1 MAKLWQRKSLRLGAL
16 MVGGALLAF
25 ALTSCIAFAVT
36 VNSVTGAY
44 EPYNPMFATGGIPA
58 EDVDFTVNG
67 SPTENLVCLIEVFNN
82 SGQMV
87 GNTVA
92 GLGEPPGGWG
102 SSQEESIGVSVTGDI
117 LNGTS
122 SNALVRCGQK

>member
-1 MAKLWQRKSLRLGAL
+1 MPHLWEKKAVRLVGLA
-16 MVGGALLAF
+16 VGGSLLAF
-25 ALTSCIAFAVT
+25 ALTSCIGFAVT
-36 VNSVTGAY
+36 VNSVTGSY
-44 EPYNPMFATGGIPA
+44 QPYNPMFASGGLPTEA
-58 EDVDFTVNG
+58 VDFTVNG

-82 SGQMV
+82 SGHMV
-87 GNTVA
+87 GYTVA

-117 LNGTS
+117 FNGTP

>member
-1 MAKLWQRKSLRLGAL
+1 MPHLRQKKSVRLIGLA
-16 MVGGALLAF
+16 VGGSLLAF
-25 ALTSCIAFAVT
+25 ALTSCIGFAVT
-36 VNSVTGAY
+36 VNSVTGSY
-44 EPYNPMFATGGIPA
+44 QPYNPMFATGGIPTEA
-58 EDVDFTVNG
+58 VDFTVNG

-82 SGQMV
+82 SGQMI

-102 SSQEESIGVSVTGDI
+102 SSQEESVGVSVTGDI
-117 LNGTS
+117 FNGTS